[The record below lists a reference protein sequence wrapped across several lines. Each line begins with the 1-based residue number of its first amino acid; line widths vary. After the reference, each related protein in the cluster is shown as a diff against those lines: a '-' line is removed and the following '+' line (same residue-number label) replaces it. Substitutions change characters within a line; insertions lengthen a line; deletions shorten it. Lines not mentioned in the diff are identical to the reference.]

1 MSTIQKIENRNDSDQ
16 ILSTAMSGDGR
27 VMAVIDN
34 SELQVWEYNESHVLW
49 KLRRID
55 DTLQSKIEN
64 GITTFTEGKYNDMN
78 NQERIALS
86 LLSLS
91 RDGKTLIVGLPGDDV
106 IVCTFESD
114 SYTSS
119 VTMTAPENKFQRID
133 LVDLYTV
140 CISRDGSTV
149 AVGHRGGY
157 VRIYEYNDNN
167 VFTMTET
174 VVPDIDTTEQIN
186 RVNICLSSTGDSVI
200 IGIPEY
206 NYVGVWFKN
215 NDNDWVKRGREWSD
229 EDSSVRYGQSVS
241 LSGDGLIAAFSMI
254 YSTDYYDQYERG
266 RVQIW
271 EYVDGE
277 WGQKGTDCVGT
288 VGYYGSKLGH
298 AVSLSENGRTL
309 AVSAPVYSES
319 YDTYNGRV
327 YVWDFDASGGRL
339 LRRVNLRGHYYDS
352 LFGSFLSLSAD
363 GSGMVVASVNGQ
375 MNVYSLPCSRTDA
388 SCFRNTNTYQL
399 LTGTLSDVVMD
410 TIELEAG
417 DVISRMDNLIVSL
430 VDPVP
435 RFGDFLHYLRAHSDD
450 DFSSRVRMLVRYENG
465 YVYSSEYYRLRAQVR
480 KIIQDV
486 LYTDTNVL
494 DAMDQFRNLTP
505 SSLPLQEDTDS
516 QQPSSYVPII
526 LSSVIIILLMG
537 IMFMLIS
544 QSSSNNK

>member
-1 MSTIQKIENRNDSDQ
+1 MSTVQKIEDHNDYDR
-16 ILSTAMSGDGR
+16 IVSTSMSGDGS
-27 VMAVIDN
+27 VMAVIGGTSDT
-34 SELQVWEYNESHVLW
+34 EYKLHVWEYNEDSARW
-49 KLRRID
+49 TLRTID
-55 DTLQSKIEN
+55 KDLTDKISEGMKDFGSYNN
-64 GITTFTEGKYNDMN
+64 GIRRANV
-78 NQERIALS
+78 LS

-91 RDGKTLIVGLPGDDV
+91 NDGKTLIVGLPGNSAL
-106 IVCTFESD
+106 VCTFNDENYKES
-114 SYTSS
+114 SEISHTK
-119 VTMTAPENKFQRID
+119 EKN
-133 LVDLYTV
+133 LYTV
-140 CISRDGSTV
+140 CISRDASTV
-149 AVGHRGGY
+149 AMGHRDGY
-157 VRIYEYNDNN
+157 VDIYNDTNN
-167 VFTMTET
+167 GIDFTTKVTILPPVNSETE
-174 VVPDIDTTEQIN
+174 IKIN

-206 NYVGVWFKN
+206 NYVGVWSKD
-215 NDNDWVKRGREWSD
+215 NDNDWVKRGREWLD

-254 YSTDYYDQYERG
+254 YSTDYADQYERG

-363 GSGMVVASVNGQ
+363 GSGMVVASVKGQ

-388 SCFRNTNTYQL
+388 SCFKNTNTYQL

-537 IMFMLIS
+537 IMFMVIR
-544 QSSSNNK
+544 QSNKQ